1 MTRQD
6 YEEERAHEERETRAQ
21 GRPNYDRV
29 AHHLAV
35 ADDVSPK
42 QNACRVCGGFGTV
55 YHRKRYHPEGEQ
67 VPCTACRPAVVAPT
81 VDLPDKVAL
90 FRKMNETDPV
100 VFGSVQRHGGIYYRL
115 KSGARFVFGKKD
127 TVALRRL
134 STPKWDL

>member
-6 YEEERAHEERETRAQ
+6 YDEERAHEERETRAQ

-35 ADDVSPK
+35 AQDART
-42 QNACRVCGGFGTV
+42 ACRVCGGAGTV
-55 YHRKRYHPEGEQ
+55 FHRKRYHPEGRQ
-67 VPCTACRPAVVAPT
+67 VPCTACRPEAVASPE
-81 VDLPDKVAL
+81 DLPEKVAR
-90 FRKMNETDPV
+90 FREMNKTDFV

-134 STPKWDL
+134 STPNWDL